1 MNHIQHSES
10 YLSEDYWERP
20 AGVLCL
26 LALLYTAAPMVTQIL
41 IILGALKW
49 LNEQLSTEED
59 QYFWRFQDGRYVR
72 ARRQRAAEQA
82 RQRQLA
88 VEQREAARLRAAEE
102 AALQATYNP
111 FRPGDQQQNPFA
123 PQHIW

>member
-1 MNHIQHSES
+1 
-10 YLSEDYWERP
+10 
-20 AGVLCL
+20 
-26 LALLYTAAPMVTQIL
+26 MVTQIL

-82 RQRQLA
+82 RQRWLA